1 MAAEIT
7 VRQVMQPEPI
17 TVPPDTPIRDVLRM
31 MNRNRIGAILVV
43 RENGQ
48 LVGIFT
54 ERDLLKRVITAIPG
68 WRDYPVSDWMTADPY
83 TISADVGWDDAVGMM
98 TKLRVRHLPVIQ
110 SGQLIGLISSRAL
123 MNRRADFLDQRVED
137 RTREL
142 RRVNEELL
150 ARDAETAYN
159 LRAAGQFQ
167 HKLLL
172 PHAPPDWPE
181 LDWGI
186 HYAPLD
192 HLGGDYYDF
201 ATPDPD
207 HLGILIA
214 DASGH
219 SIPAAMVAIM
229 TRIAFADIANTTTN
243 PGDVLGAMNH
253 RLLGLAGERFVT
265 AFYGIL
271 NRKTRIFR
279 FATAGHPAPL
289 LLDAKSNEV
298 RPLFA
303 QGFLLG
309 VMPEEVY
316 YDRKIEVNPG
326 DRLVFYTDGVT
337 EARNA
342 IGEQFETERLVQCL
356 KNHGQARS
364 SEVVEKILNC
374 QRTFCDGYPISDD
387 LTLLTVGIGASGLA
401 N

>member
-1 MAAEIT
+1 MAAELT

-17 TVPPDTPIRDVLRM
+17 TVPPDAPIRDVLRT
-31 MNRNRIGAILVV
+31 MNRNRIGALLVV
-43 RENGQ
+43 RADGK

-83 TISADVGWDDAVGMM
+83 TIAADVGWDDAVGMM

-110 SGQLIGLISSRAL
+110 HGKLIGLISSRAL
-123 MNRRADFLDQRVED
+123 MNRRTEFLDQRVEE

-142 RRVNEELL
+142 KRVNEELL
-150 ARDAETAYN
+150 ARDAETAFN
-159 LRAAGQFQ
+159 MRAAGQFQ
-167 HKLLL
+167 NLLLL

-186 HYAPLD
+186 HYAPVD

-229 TRIAFADIANTTTN
+229 TRIAFADIANSTTK
-243 PGDVLGAMNH
+243 PGEVLGAMNH
-253 RLLGLAGERFVT
+253 RLQGLSGERFVT

-271 NRKTRIFR
+271 NRKTRTFR
-279 FATAGHPAPL
+279 FATAGHPSPL
-289 LLDAKSNEV
+289 LLRGETNEV
-298 RPLFA
+298 RPLTA

-309 VMPEEVY
+309 VMPDEVY
-316 YDRKIEVNPG
+316 FEKQVEVKPG
-326 DRLVFYTDGVT
+326 DRIVFYTDGVT

-342 IGEQFETERLVQCL
+342 IGEQFETERLVTSL
-356 KNHGQARS
+356 KDHGSKRS
-364 SEVVEKILNC
+364 AAVISKMLEDQK
-374 QRTFCDGYPISDD
+374 QFCDGHPYTDD
-387 LTLLTVGIGASGLA
+387 VTLLTVGVGAA
-401 N
+401 R

>member
-1 MAAEIT
+1 
-7 VRQVMQPEPI
+7 MQPEPI
-17 TVPPDTPIRDVLRM
+17 TVPPDAPIRDVLRT
-31 MNRNRIGAILVV
+31 MNRNRIGAVLVV
-43 RENGQ
+43 RDDGK

-68 WRDYPVSDWMTADPY
+68 WREYPVSDWMTADPY

-98 TKLRVRHLPVIQ
+98 TKLRVRHLPVVQ
-110 SGQLIGLISSRAL
+110 GGKLLGLISSRAL
-123 MNRRADFLDQRVED
+123 MNRRAEFLDLRVEE

-142 RRVNEELL
+142 KRVNEELL

-159 LRAAGQFQ
+159 MRAAGQFQ
-167 HKLLL
+167 NLLLL

-186 HYAPLD
+186 HFEPVD

-201 ATPDPD
+201 ATPDAD

-229 TRIAFADIANTTTN
+229 ARIAFADVAPTTTN

-253 RLLGLAGERFVT
+253 RLQGLAGERFVT
-265 AFYGIL
+265 AFYGVL
-271 NRKTRIFR
+271 NRRTRVLR
-279 FATAGHPAPL
+279 YATAGHPPPL
-289 LLDAKSNEV
+289 LLHGETGEV
-298 RPLFA
+298 RPLSA

-309 VMPEEVY
+309 VMPDEIYYEKQVEVQS
-316 YDRKIEVNPG
+316 G
-326 DRLVFYTDGVT
+326 DRIVFYTDGVT

-356 KNHGQARS
+356 TNHGRKRS
-364 SEVVEKILNC
+364 ADVLEHMRAC
-374 QRTFCDGYPISDD
+374 QRAFCDGHPYSDD
-387 LTLLTVGIGASGLA
+387 VTLLTVGIGAAIG
-401 N
+401 

>member
-1 MAAEIT
+1 MSAELT

-17 TVPPDTPIRDVLRM
+17 TVPPDAPIRDVLRT
-31 MNRNRIGAILVV
+31 MNRNRIGAVLVV
-43 RENGQ
+43 RDEGK

-68 WRDYPVSDWMTADPY
+68 WREYPVSDWMTADPY

-98 TKLRVRHLPVIQ
+98 TKLRVRHLPVVQ
-110 SGQLIGLISSRAL
+110 NGKLLGLISSRAL
-123 MNRRADFLDQRVED
+123 MNRRTEFLDQRVEE

-142 RRVNEELL
+142 KRVNEELL

-159 LRAAGQFQ
+159 MRAAGQFQ
-167 HKLLL
+167 TLLLL

-186 HYAPLD
+186 HFEPVD

-201 ATPDPD
+201 ATPDAD

-229 TRIAFADIANTTTN
+229 ARIAFADVAPTTTN
-243 PGDVLGAMNH
+243 PGEVLGAMNH
-253 RLLGLAGERFVT
+253 RLQGLAGERFVT
-265 AFYGIL
+265 AFYGVL
-271 NRKTRIFR
+271 NRKTRVLR
-279 FATAGHPAPL
+279 YATAGHPPPL
-289 LLDAKSNEV
+289 LLRGDSGEV
-298 RPLFA
+298 RPLSA

-309 VMPEEVY
+309 VMPDEVY
-316 YDRKIEVNPG
+316 YEKQVEVKSG
-326 DRLVFYTDGVT
+326 DRIVFYTDGVT

-342 IGEQFETERLVQCL
+342 IGEQFETDRLIRCL
-356 KNHGQARS
+356 ANHGRKRS
-364 SEVVEKILNC
+364 ADVLEHLRSC
-374 QRTFCDGYPISDD
+374 QRAFCDGHPYSDD
-387 LTLLTVGIGASGLA
+387 VTLVTVGIGAAIG
-401 N
+401 